1 MPIVLSGLLLS
12 FLVMLLFG
20 GTEFD
25 RGLFVLLHVED
36 KPDLATAGAIVDR
49 VTGPLVLAAMGGAGA
64 GFLAM
69 RRQWQGALLLVAI
82 TAGAMVL
89 ADYLGSLTASLRP
102 LPAERMAQTQ
112 TSSFPNAAA
121 ANAAA
126 TWLGLA
132 FLLTRHRPWRSV
144 WAGLAVLLALAVG
157 VVQLVNGL
165 AWPSDVIGGWA
176 LGLLWPLLLLWLSG
190 TDLGDGTPRP
200 VRRSAS
206 PENDGEVVGRHVDD
220 ALE

>member
-1 MPIVLSGLLLS
+1 MPIVLAGLLLS

-25 RGLFVLLHVED
+25 RGLFLLLHVED
-36 KPDLATAGAIVDR
+36 KPDLAAAGTVVARATSPI
-49 VTGPLVLAAMGGAGA
+49 VLAAMGGASA

-69 RRQWQGALLLVAI
+69 RRQWRGALLLVAI

-102 LPAERMAQTQ
+102 PHAERMAPTQ

-121 ANAAA
+121 ASAAA

-132 FLLTRHRPWRSV
+132 FLLTRHRPWRPI
-144 WAGLAVLLALAVG
+144 WAGLAVSLALAVG
-157 VVQLVNGL
+157 ALELVNGL

-176 LGLLWPLLLLWLSG
+176 LGLFWPLLLLWLAG
-190 TDLGDGTPRP
+190 ADLGDGTPRP

-206 PENDGEVVGRHVDD
+206 PENDGDVVGRHVDD
-220 ALE
+220 ALK